1 MFRFYRFLFFT
12 LLTGLVCS
20 AALSAQNPAAVLE
33 DDYIDY
39 GAAEDELVITA
50 GRALEYAAS
59 VPAQITVITA
69 EEIAE
74 SGAASV
80 VDALAAVPGARFSG
94 GMAGPGSEAVSMRGF
109 GENAFGR
116 VLVLVDG
123 RKVNNP
129 DMSVSNWNA
138 IPLANIERIEVLD
151 GSASVQYGNNAAGGV
166 INIIT
171 KKSGGRLTTLEIAGG
186 SFVFNKFSAA
196 HFEPARWG
204 NFSLSAEHTGTTGYR
219 ERQGA
224 QTTNLTAGAG
234 VFLSDAL
241 RLDISASFADLYYQL
256 PGGLTRD
263 QFSDDRAQAVNPN
276 DENTERHL
284 SGDVKLQWFPGD
296 TLEISLPLSYTG
308 KFIKSDMASYP
319 SFINRNTSAF
329 EARPQAAFNTAVA
342 GMPLRLLAGVD
353 FYLAGQDVETYKDK
367 AREAKDANKSASA
380 SEWTLGPY
388 LTARFDPLSRLS
400 LSAGLRF
407 DTANIAAETEDSSV
421 DESRQSNAFVYDAGI
436 VFNPITALKL
446 YAKYAALFRYP
457 FIDEQ
462 AQYSGYNNKFN
473 VDLAPEKGFN
483 AEAGLAYRL
492 GKIARVDAGFFFM
505 RLEDEIAF
513 DNVKSANINMDKTR
527 RLGTNIGLSA
537 APIDLLSL
545 DLSYSYV
552 DAVFIDGVNRDKH
565 VPLVPAHKIYAS
577 LMAHLPL
584 GLSFGPTFEF
594 ASGCYYGQDV
604 ANAADS
610 MDAWFM
616 LGARARFTL
625 NRDSGRLELQITA
638 KNLLDAH
645 AAAYGT
651 VYFDSFIANAWV
663 YTLYPAD
670 GRSVNVSLRYQF

>member
-12 LLTGLVCS
+12 LLTGFVCS
-20 AALSAQNPAAVLE
+20 AALSAQNPAAVSE

-50 GRALEYAAS
+50 GRALEYATS

-256 PGGLTRD
+256 PGGLTKEE
-263 QFSDDRAQAVNPN
+263 FEDDPTKAFYTGYDENWMPFRAFNGA

-342 GMPLRLLAGVD
+342 GIPLRLLAGVD
-353 FYLAGQDVETYKDK
+353 FYLAGQDVETYDDK

-380 SEWTLGPY
+380 SEWTLGSY

-505 RLEDEIAF
+505 RLF
-513 DNVKSANINMDKTR
+513 Y
-527 RLGTNIGLSA
+527 A
-537 APIDLLSL
+537 A
-545 DLSYSYV
+545 
-552 DAVFIDGVNRDKH
+552 
-565 VPLVPAHKIYAS
+565 
-577 LMAHLPL
+577 
-584 GLSFGPTFEF
+584 
-594 ASGCYYGQDV
+594 
-604 ANAADS
+604 
-610 MDAWFM
+610 
-616 LGARARFTL
+616 
-625 NRDSGRLELQITA
+625 
-638 KNLLDAH
+638 
-645 AAAYGT
+645 
-651 VYFDSFIANAWV
+651 
-663 YTLYPAD
+663 
-670 GRSVNVSLRYQF
+670 